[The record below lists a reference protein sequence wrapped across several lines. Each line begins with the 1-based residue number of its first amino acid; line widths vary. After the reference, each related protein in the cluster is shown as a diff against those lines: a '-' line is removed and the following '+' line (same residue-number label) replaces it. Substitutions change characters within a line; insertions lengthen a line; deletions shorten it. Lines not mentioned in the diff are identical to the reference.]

1 MIFDL
6 ILFIN
11 YIEESICNLIML
23 TSIKDINY
31 KNKKELYLKL
41 LLSISIFPLIGYI
54 FEVNISSFALLK
66 ILQIALDVV
75 LIIFL
80 FKTNVSETTL
90 LFAINFALNY
100 LVQEPIVFLFH
111 FFVND
116 ISDYRFGIIGN
127 LITIIILFIIKK
139 FTSIKKIYEV
149 FISKKYAF
157 KIIIINLFII
167 FQIEDYYYKAQS
179 DIYNMNMM
187 FFIICILIIAI
198 LNFIII
204 YEEKIVFQK
213 EKELN
218 STRINSALM
227 ENMIA
232 EIRRNQH
239 QYDNRIN
246 ALLSLANVC
255 SDYGSLKNEILKC
268 SETIINNNA
277 DYDVLKLNLK
287 LVAALIFSKTNLAKE
302 SNILFSVKINNYDLR
317 TNVPEYDLI
326 DILGIMLNNMLE
338 ATNENS
344 SCTLTLDSLDNKV
357 IIKTKNEGPKLTSK
371 LQNNLFT
378 QGYTTKNNEND
389 NKKHGYGLYHLRK
402 TVLKYNGNFSV
413 MNEYS
418 ADRLKTY
425 IVFTVEV

>member
-1 MIFDL
+1 MGINTL
-6 ILFIN
+6 LFVN
-11 YIEESICNLIML
+11 YIAESISDLIML
-23 TSIKDINY
+23 TSLKDIKY
-31 KNKKELYLKL
+31 KNKKQLYTKL
-41 LLSISIFPLIGYI
+41 LLFLFIFSFMGYI
-54 FEVNISSFALLK
+54 LETNITSFSLLK
-66 ILQIALDVV
+66 VLQIFLNIV
-75 LIIFL
+75 LILML
-80 FKTNVSETTL
+80 FKTKILETIL
-90 LFAINFALNY
+90 LFGINFALIY
-100 LVQEPIVFLFH
+100 LIQEPIVFSFH

-116 ISDYRFGIIGN
+116 ISDYRFGILGN
-127 LITIIILFIIKK
+127 LFTIIILFIIKK
-139 FTSIKKIYEV
+139 LTPIKKIYET
-149 FISKKYAF
+149 FISQKYAF

-179 DIYNMNMM
+179 EIYNMNMM
-187 FFIICILIIAI
+187 FFIICVLIIAI

-232 EIRRNQH
+232 EIRRYQH

-246 ALLSLANVC
+246 ALISLANVC
-255 SDYGSLKNEILKC
+255 SDYDSLKNEILKC
-268 SETIINNNA
+268 SETIITNNT

-287 LVAALIFSKTNLAKE
+287 LVAALIFSKNNLAKE

-326 DILGIMLNNMLE
+326 DILGIMINNMLE

-344 SCTLTLDSLDNKV
+344 SCTLMLDSKYNKV
-357 IIKTKNEGPKLTSK
+357 IFKTKNEGPKLTSE

-378 QGYTTKNNEND
+378 QGYTTKSSEND
-389 NKKHGYGLYHLRK
+389 NKKHGYGLYNLRK
-402 TVLKYNGNFSV
+402 IVLKYKGNFSV

>member
-1 MIFDL
+1 M
-6 ILFIN
+6 
-11 YIEESICNLIML
+11 
-23 TSIKDINY
+23 
-31 KNKKELYLKL
+31 
-41 LLSISIFPLIGYI
+41 
-54 FEVNISSFALLK
+54 
-66 ILQIALDVV
+66 
-75 LIIFL
+75 L
-80 FKTNVSETTL
+80 FKTKVSETIL
-90 LFAINFALNY
+90 LFAINFALIY
-100 LVQEPIVFLFH
+100 LIQEPIVFSFH
-111 FFVND
+111 FLAND
-116 ISDYRFGIIGN
+116 ISDYRLGILGN
-127 LITIIILFIIKK
+127 FITIIILLIIKK
-139 FTSIKKIYEV
+139 YAPIKKIYES
-149 FISKKYAF
+149 FISEKYAF
-157 KIIIINLFII
+157 KIIIINLLII

-187 FFIICILIIAI
+187 FFIICFLIIVI

-218 STRINSALM
+218 TSQINSVLM
-227 ENMIA
+227 ENMIS

-246 ALLSLANVC
+246 ALISLANVC
-255 SDYGSLKNEILKC
+255 VDYDSLKTEILKC
-268 SETIINNNA
+268 SETVINNST

-302 SNILFSVKINNYDLR
+302 SNILFSVIINNYNLK

-338 ATNENS
+338 AANENS
-344 SCTLTLDSLDNKV
+344 SCTLTLDSNNNKV
-357 IIKTKNEGPKLTSK
+357 IFRTKNEGPKLTSK

-378 QGYTTKNNEND
+378 QGYTTKNKEND
-389 NKKHGYGLYHLRK
+389 NKKHGYGLYNLRK
-402 TVLKYNGNFSV
+402 TVLKYNGKFSV